1 MLQEVLGNRFL
12 LCCLLDLEDHSDQ
25 TVQHHPKDLAALLV
39 QLVRKHHLDQ
49 LILADLE
56 DLGNQVDL
64 EIQRIPK
71 NPVVQQVQL
80 ALVGLEVLSSQF
92 LLEDRKVLVILEIRF
107 HLGSQGFQLLRVFQ
121 HLQEDLETLEVPL
134 IRLIQMHRRHL
145 ECQTVL
151 LVLVVH

>member
-1 MLQEVLGNRFL
+1 MDKFHENLSFAN
-12 LCCLLDLEDHSDQ
+12 
-25 TVQHHPKDLAALLV
+25 
-39 QLVRKHHLDQ
+39 
-49 LILADLE
+49 
-56 DLGNQVDL
+56 L

-145 ECQTVL
+145 QLKSTVTYI
-151 LVLVVH
+151 VRESHI